1 MTQDSEQPIP
11 PVNKVSGEPDTPL
24 DIGPTGWRNT
34 AKRVAKKFVR
44 DRCAMTAGSLAYHW
58 FLALIPALIALIG
71 LITLLHLGSTGITRL
86 IHGLHTALPGSAGK
100 LFTDAVTQATKKTAG
115 GGAAL
120 VIGVVVALWGASG
133 AMAAMQTGL
142 DVAYEVPQDRKF
154 LAKRLYAIPLML
166 ATLVFGGIAAAMIVF
181 GAQIGSAIEPHVF
194 LSGAAFT
201 VVWTIVRWV
210 LAVISLSLLFST
222 YYYFGPNRE
231 TPSWQWVSPGG
242 VVGTL
247 IFLIASLGFSFYVT
261 KFGNASYAK
270 TYGSLAGVVIML
282 FWLFLAGIA
291 VMAGGEINAETERE
305 AAAEAG
311 HRGAQQSAEQVHQ
324 A

>member
-1 MTQDSEQPIP
+1 MTQDSGQSIP
-11 PVNKVSGEPDTPL
+11 PVNRVSGEPDTPL

-44 DRCAMTAGSLAYHW
+44 DRCAMTAGALAYHW
-58 FLALIPALIALIG
+58 VLALIPALIALLG
-71 LITLLHLGSTGITRL
+71 LVTLLHLGSTGITRL
-86 IHGLHTALPGSAGK
+86 IHGLHTALPGHAGE
-100 LFTDAVTQATKKTAG
+100 LFTQAVNAATSKASG
-115 GGAAL
+115 GGVAL

-142 DVAYEVPQDRKF
+142 DVAYEVPVDRKF
-154 LAKRLYAIPLML
+154 VAKRLYAIPLML
-166 ATLVFGGIAAAMIVF
+166 ATLVFGGLAAAMIVF
-181 GAQIGSAIEPHVF
+181 GAQIGTAIGSHVF

-201 VVWTIVRWV
+201 VVWTVIRWL
-210 LAVISLSLLFST
+210 LAVIFLSLLFST

-247 IFLIASLGFSFYVT
+247 IFLIASLGFSVYLT

-270 TYGSLAGVVIML
+270 TYGSLASVVIML
-282 FWLFLAGIA
+282 LWLFLAGIA
-291 VMAGGEINAETERE
+291 VMVGGEVNAESERE

-311 HRGAQQSAEQVHQ
+311 HEGARESAEQVHQ
-324 A
+324 S